1 MGCTASKTTEDKAV
15 MPDKTVANGSSLNRE
30 QTERSRDKQKKG
42 SVRARRLS
50 YIMEDDDKE
59 TLRESLDDDKP
70 NDTSQEGDLLKLN
83 SPVRVR
89 KLSYLLHSDHLKDGV
104 PPYAIASATMT
115 GIEPDYK
122 KVNQDRFISVHD
134 LTEDGWALFGV
145 FDGHGARGQDCS
157 EFVRL
162 QLPGLLKSLLS
173 QHTPQQAVDIALQQ
187 IHEDLKESG
196 FDCRYSGTTAV
207 VCLLKGDNLITAWT
221 GDSRAVLAY
230 EGQQGEMVARP
241 LSMDH
246 KPDLPDEK
254 KRIIKAGG
262 RVQSMQ
268 DDGEEVGPARVWQK
282 DRWSPGLAMSRS
294 IGDTVAHSVGVISVP
309 EVKTITVKP
318 GDRFFIVASDGIW
331 EFITNL
337 EASQIVDESDSF
349 QEGCNRL
356 LMEAHQ
362 RWVKFEQGSS
372 DDVTLLVVQLRPF
385 EESTGI

>member
-1 MGCTASKTTEDKAV
+1 MGCTASKPTEEKGV
-15 MPDKTVANGSSLNRE
+15 FPDRTVANDKSVGPEPMN
-30 QTERSRDKQKKG
+30 RSRDKQKKG

-50 YIMEDDDKE
+50 YIMEDNEKQAHKD
-59 TLRESLDDDKP
+59 SLDEEYKDA
-70 NDTSQEGDLLKLN
+70 SEEGDLLKLN

-89 KLSYLLHSDHLKDGV
+89 KLSYLLHSDHLKEGV

-157 EFVRL
+157 EYVRL
-162 QLPGLLKSLLS
+162 QLPGLLRSLLS
-173 QHTPQQAVDIALQQ
+173 QHTPQQAVDLALQNV
-187 IHEDLKESG
+187 HEDLKVSG

-207 VCLLKGDNLITAWT
+207 VCLLKNDNLITAWT

-230 EGQQGEMVARP
+230 EGQQGEMVAKP
-241 LSMDH
+241 LSNDH
-246 KPDLPDEK
+246 KPDHPDEK

-268 DDGEEVGPARVWQK
+268 DDGENVGPARVWQK
-282 DRWSPGLAMSRS
+282 DRCSPGLAMSRS
-294 IGDTVAHSVGVISVP
+294 IGDTVAHSVGVIAVP

-318 GDRFFIVASDGIW
+318 GDRFFILASDGIW

-362 RWVKFEQGSS
+362 RWVKFEQGNA
-372 DDVTLLVVQLRPF
+372 DDCTLLVVQLC
-385 EESTGI
+385 S

>member
-1 MGCTASKTTEDKAV
+1 MGCTASKSSEDI
-15 MPDKTVANGSSLNRE
+15 PGKTVANGVNAAN
-30 QTERSRDKQKKG
+30 RSRDKQKRY

-50 YIMEDDDKE
+50 YIMEDEDKE
-59 TLRESLDDDKP
+59 AHTNSLDEKSVSNSGD
-70 NDTSQEGDLLKLN
+70 GDLLKLN

-104 PPYAIASATMT
+104 PAFAIASATMT

-134 LTEDGWALFGV
+134 LTEDGWSLFGV
-145 FDGHGARGQDCS
+145 FDGHGAKGQDCS
-157 EFVRL
+157 EFVRV

-173 QHTPQQAVDIALQQ
+173 QRTPQQAVDIALQQ

-207 VCLLKGDNLITAWT
+207 VCLLKGDSLITAWT

-230 EGQQGEMVARP
+230 EGEHGEMVATP
-241 LSMDH
+241 LSDDH
-246 KPDLPDEK
+246 KPDHPDEK

-268 DDGEEVGPARVWQK
+268 DDGEDVGPARVWQK
-282 DRWSPGLAMSRS
+282 DRMSPGLAMSRS
-294 IGDTVAHSVGVISVP
+294 IGDTVAHSVGVIAVP
-309 EVKTITVKP
+309 DVKTITVKS

-349 QEGCNRL
+349 QEGCNSL
-356 LMEAHQ
+356 LMEAHR
-362 RWVKFEQGSS
+362 RWITMENSS
-372 DDVTLLVVQLRPF
+372 DDISLLVVQLRPG
-385 EESTGI
+385 ETSTTKMNDTNDII